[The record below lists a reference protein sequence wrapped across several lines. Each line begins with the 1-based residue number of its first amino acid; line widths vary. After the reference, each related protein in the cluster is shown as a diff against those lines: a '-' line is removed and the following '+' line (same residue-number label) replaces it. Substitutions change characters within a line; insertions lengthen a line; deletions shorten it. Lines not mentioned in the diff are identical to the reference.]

1 MSKYYLMAE
10 KAIAD
15 GTIIY
20 QKSHELTELK
30 TGFFLPKDFCGSLV
44 CSLDEEYL
52 DGVLPTFYMSPA
64 IIGTRQFYQDLLDCG
79 IDNIEV
85 KPVVIN
91 DPVNERTIDDYV
103 LLNII
108 GRISCADMEKSEY
121 GTIGKDMHVMNKLVI
136 NLEKAYNFD
145 LFLVDEDTDCIVIS
159 ERVYKYLSSKGYTDI
174 YFEELET
181 V

>member
-1 MSKYYLMAE
+1 MSKYYLMAQ
-10 KAIAD
+10 KVPD
-15 GTIIY
+15 NGTVI
-20 QKSHELTELK
+20 QKVSHKRTRQK
-30 TGFFLPKDFCGSLV
+30 TGHFLPNDFEGPYICILLGQFAN
-44 CSLDEEYL
+44 
-52 DGVLPTFYMSPA
+52 GVMSTFYMSPA
-64 IIGTRQFYQDLLDCG
+64 IIGTKQFYQDLLDCG

-91 DPVNERTIDDYV
+91 DPVNEKTIDNYV

-145 LFLVDEDTDCIVIS
+145 LFLADEDTDCIVIS
-159 ERVYKYLSSKGYTDI
+159 ERVYKYLTKKGYTDI
-174 YFEELET
+174 YFEELEH